1 MIFMA
6 SLKISDQIS
15 KHFLQCTTSILQ
27 LASTPLENKNNIVRE
42 LHEPNSRL
50 FNNIHIELVRQPYRT
65 QVYNS
70 VINFLLTSS
79 PLTEQ

>member
-15 KHFLQCTTSILQ
+15 EHFLQCTTSILQ

-42 LHEPNSRL
+42 LHEPNSK
-50 FNNIHIELVRQPYRT
+50 II
-65 QVYNS
+65 
-70 VINFLLTSS
+70 
-79 PLTEQ
+79 